1 MKMIKE
7 KTNPAKI
14 NRLKG
19 AAIGAVSGLMNGLFG
34 AGGGAA
40 AVPLL
45 ERSGLEP
52 RKSHA
57 TSVALIF
64 FLSISAAIGYYLGGN
79 IDFGLILP
87 LLPGGFFGAVIGSK
101 LLKITDNGML
111 RRIFGG
117 LLIISAGRMLLR

>member
-1 MKMIKE
+1 MNENKRKAF
-7 KTNPAKI
+7 KS
-14 NRLKG
+14 
-19 AAIGAVSGLMNGLFG
+19 AAVGAVSGLMNGLFG
-34 AGGGAA
+34 AGGGAV

-64 FLSISAAIGYYLGGN
+64 FLSISAAVGYYLGGN

-87 LLPGGFFGAVIGSK
+87 LLPGGFFGAVLGSV
-101 LLKITDNGML
+101 LLKKTDNGLL

-117 LLIISAGRMLLR
+117 LLIVSAGRMLLK

>member
-1 MKMIKE
+1 MDDKRTNKKE
-7 KTNPAKI
+7 KKRNKFKNAAV
-14 NRLKG
+14 G
-19 AAIGAVSGLMNGLFG
+19 AISGLMNGLFG

-45 ERSGLEP
+45 EHLGLEP

-79 IDFGLILP
+79 INLELVFP
-87 LLPGGFFGAVIGSK
+87 LLPGGFFGAVLGSI
-101 LLKITDNGML
+101 LLKKTDNGLL
-111 RRIFGG
+111 RRIFGV
-117 LLIISAGRMLLR
+117 LLIISAGRMLLK